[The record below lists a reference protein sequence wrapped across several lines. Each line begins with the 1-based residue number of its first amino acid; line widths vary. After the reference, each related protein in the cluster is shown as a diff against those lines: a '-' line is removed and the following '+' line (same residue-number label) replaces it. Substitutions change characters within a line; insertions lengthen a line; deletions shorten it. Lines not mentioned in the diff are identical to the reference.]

1 MALLIAFLAAAPASL
16 AGQKI
21 SEAVNHELAV
31 SLSPETRSL
40 GVKDTV
46 TLPEGSVE
54 FVFRLHEGLDPKAYG
69 AALEQL
75 PESGGPQWAKAYR
88 AVPEKGKNSF
98 TIEYSGVI
106 FHELE
111 PVGKEYARG
120 FNSTP
125 GIISSEGVVLSSS
138 SFWYPVTGE
147 ESLST
152 FTMTVTLPKGWD
164 AVSQGE
170 RREGGKGEGGKGE
183 VVWDS
188 RSAQNDIW
196 LISAPFKRYVQK
208 GKGVLAEAYL
218 REPDD
223 ALAQKYLDATIQYVT
238 MYEALIGSYPF
249 SKFAL
254 VENFWETGFGMPS
267 FTLLGPKII
276 RFPFILR
283 TSYPHEILHN
293 WWGNSVYADYATG
306 NWSEGLTAYLADHLL
321 REQAGQGHEYRESTL
336 QKYADYVAG
345 EADAPLTSFVSR
357 HGSAS
362 EALGYGKALMVFHM
376 LRRELG
382 DDAFRKG
389 LGTFY
394 EENKWQS
401 ASWEDL
407 RAAFEKVSQK
417 ELGWFFDQ
425 WVKETGALSMKLSG
439 TSYSG
444 GKLRG
449 TIEQVQGGKNYIVTV
464 PVQITLED
472 GSTELKQLRLEGD
485 KLSFEFE
492 LPNPPLR
499 VDVDPEFDLF
509 RLLDAS
515 ETPPALSGVFGYP
528 KVLMVLPSKAEEKLL
543 SAYRKLAENW
553 ASSGESEIKVT
564 LDSEI
569 EKLPGDRAVWVLG
582 WENNFFGEFRKAIST
597 YPAVFSDS
605 ATDLER
611 STVERAGHSVVVT
624 GRNPDNPKAPVAF
637 LAADGPEPLDGLTRK
652 LPHYNKYSYLGFEG
666 QEPANIVKGRWPA
679 VGSPLTFYLTPL
691 SERGKL
697 PKTRPLAD
705 LPPVFS
711 GERMQKTIE
720 KLSSDEMEGRG
731 AGTKGVSLAAGL
743 LAEELKK
750 EGLAPAFPEGYF
762 QEFRMK
768 GPEGATVTL
777 QNVAAM
783 VPGSNPAYAGQSVV
797 VGAHYDHLGFGWPE
811 AKKGNEGKL
820 HPGADDNASGVA
832 VLLEL
837 ARYFAKSS
845 PERALVFVLFSGE
858 EAGRAGS
865 LHYLS
870 APNSF
875 PPEKTIGMVNLD
887 TVGRLGDGKLLALGA
902 GSAREWVHIFNG
914 AAFVTGAK
922 VESVSKDF
930 GSSDQAS
937 FIEKGIPAVQLFTGA
952 HPDYHS
958 PADTPEKIDPEGLA
972 AVAAV
977 AKEAVEYLS
986 ARETPLTSTLAGASR
1001 PSAAPSHPGQPGG
1014 SRKVSIGIIPDFS
1027 WEGEGVKV
1035 SSVAEGSPAQGA
1047 GIEAG
1052 DVITAVGGE
1061 KAADLKGYSELL
1073 RKQKPGDTV
1082 KLTWKRGES
1091 EMSAEVKVQER

>member
-1 MALLIAFLAAAPASL
+1 MALLVAFIAAAPAAF

-31 SLSPETRSL
+31 ALSPETRSL
-40 GVKDTV
+40 TVKDTV
-46 TLPEGSVE
+46 TLPEGSGE
-54 FVFRLHEGLDPKAYG
+54 FVFRLHEGLDPKASG
-69 AALEQL
+69 ASLEQL
-75 PESGGPQWAKAYR
+75 PEGGGVQWAKTYR
-88 AVPEKGKNSF
+88 AVPENGKKSF
-98 TIEYSGVI
+98 TLEYSGVI

-111 PVGKEYARG
+111 AVGKEYARG
-120 FNSTP
+120 FTSTP
-125 GIISSEGVVLSSS
+125 GIISGEGAVLSSS

-147 ESLST
+147 NDLST
-152 FTMTVTLPKGWD
+152 FTMTVALPEGWD

-170 RREGGKGEGGKGE
+170 RSEGEKGS

-188 RSAQNDIW
+188 KSAQNDIW
-196 LISAPFKRYVQK
+196 LIGAPFKRYSQK

-218 REPDD
+218 RESDD
-223 ALAQKYLDATIQYVT
+223 ALAQKYLDATLQYVA
-238 MYEALIGSYPF
+238 MYDSLIGPYPF

-336 QKYADYVAG
+336 QKYTDYVA
-345 EADAPLTSFVSR
+345 EQADAPLTSFVSR

-382 DDAFRKG
+382 DDLFRKG
-389 LGTFY
+389 LRTFY
-394 EENKWQS
+394 EGNIWQS

-425 WVKETGALSMKLSG
+425 WVKETGALSLKLSE
-439 TSYSG
+439 TVYSG
-444 GKLRG
+444 GKLLG
-449 TIEQVQGGKNYIVTV
+449 TVEQVQSGKKYIVTV
-464 PVQITLED
+464 PLQITLE
-472 GSTELKQLRLEGD
+472 GGAAEQRQLRLEGNRV
-485 KLSFEFE
+485 SFEIE
-492 LPNPPLR
+492 LPRPPLR

-515 ETPPALSGVFGYP
+515 ETPPALSGVFGSP
-528 KVLMVLPSKAEEKLL
+528 KVLMILPSKAEEKLL
-543 SAYRKLAENW
+543 AAYRKLAENW
-553 ASSGESEIKVT
+553 ASSGESEIGVV

-569 EKLPGDRAVWVLG
+569 ENLPGDRAVWVLG
-582 WENNFFGEFRKAIST
+582 WENRFFGEFRKTVSA
-597 YPAVFSDS
+597 YPAVFSES
-605 ATDLER
+605 AVDLER
-611 STVERAGHSVVVT
+611 STVERAGHSVVAV
-624 GRNPDNPKAPVAF
+624 GRNPNNPKAPVAL
-637 LAADGPEPLDGLTRK
+637 LAADTPEPLDGLTRK

-666 QEPANIVKGRWPA
+666 PEPVNIVKGRWPA
-679 VGSPLTFYLTPL
+679 VGSPLTFYFTPL
-691 SERGKL
+691 SERGKT
-697 PKTRPLAD
+697 PKSKPLAD

-711 GERMQKTIE
+711 GERMLKSIE
-720 KLSSDEMEGRG
+720 KLSSIEFEGRG
-731 AGTKGVSLAAGL
+731 VGTKGLSLAAEF
-743 LAEELKK
+743 LAGELKN
-750 EGLAPAFPEGYF
+750 EGLAPVFAEGYL
-762 QEFRMK
+762 QEFTIN
-768 GPEGATVTL
+768 GPDGSPAAL
-777 QNVAAM
+777 QNVAAL

-820 HPGADDNASGVA
+820 HPGADDNGSGVA

-837 ARYFAKSS
+837 ARYFAKGS
-845 PERALVFVLFSGE
+845 PERTIVFALFSGE

-865 LHYLS
+865 LHYLR
-870 APNSF
+870 APNPFS
-875 PPEKTIGMVNLD
+875 PEKIIGMVNLD

-937 FIEKGIPAVQLFTGA
+937 FIEKGVPAVQLFTGA

-958 PADTPEKIDPEGLA
+958 PADTPEKIDPEGLS

-977 AKEAVEYLS
+977 AKEAVEYLA
-986 ARETPLTSTLAGASR
+986 AREAPLTSTLAGAPR
-1001 PSAAPSHPGQPGG
+1001 PAAAPSHPGQPGG
-1014 SRKVSIGIIPDFS
+1014 GKKVSTGIIPDFS

-1035 SSVAEGSPAQGA
+1035 SSVAESSPAQAA
-1047 GIEAG
+1047 GLAAG
-1052 DVITAVGGE
+1052 DLIIAVDGE
-1061 KAADLKGYSELL
+1061 KVADLKGYSEMLKK
-1073 RKQKPGDTV
+1073 RKPGDRV
-1082 KLTWKRGES
+1082 KLTWKRGAGEL
-1091 EMSAEVKVQER
+1091 SAEVAVQER